1 MRTSCF
7 KYANNFSP
15 TVSFQWVIARSPRFF
30 QGFHESMSVIPE
42 MFLYWFVKNG
52 LVIIIYDI

>member
-1 MRTSCF
+1 MRKSFPCWRGDFLRISCF

-15 TVSFQWVIARSPRFF
+15 TVSFQWVIARSPKFF

-42 MFLYWFVKNG
+42 MFLY
-52 LVIIIYDI
+52 

>member
-1 MRTSCF
+1 MRKSFPCWREDFLRISCF

-30 QGFHESMSVIPE
+30 QGFHESMSVIPK
-42 MFLYWFVKNG
+42 MFLY
-52 LVIIIYDI
+52 